1 MYFICN
7 TGDILTSVQVNIR
20 TTPFL
25 AKELDV
31 IVKEGYFRNRTE
43 AVNEAIRLLIRRYEL
58 SKIKA
63 SIESIREDTEKYPEL
78 SGVVESMREEEDG
91 GGGCLHL
98 QFCASGKISRT
109 KTVTLKLEHG
119 KNLIVATTI

>member
-25 AKELDV
+25 AKELDM

-43 AVNEAIRLLIRRYEL
+43 AINEAIRLLIKRYEL
-58 SKIKA
+58 CKIKA

-78 SGVVESMREEEDG
+78 SDVVESMREEEDG
-91 GGGCLHL
+91 
-98 QFCASGKISRT
+98 
-109 KTVTLKLEHG
+109 
-119 KNLIVATTI
+119 

>member
-1 MYFICN
+1 MCFICN

-25 AKELDV
+25 AKELDMV
-31 IVKEGYFRNRTE
+31 VKEGYRSNSPE
-43 AVNEAIRLLIRRYEL
+43 AVNEAIRLLIKRYEL

-78 SGVVESMREEEDG
+78 SDVVESMREEED
-91 GGGCLHL
+91 
-98 QFCASGKISRT
+98 R
-109 KTVTLKLEHG
+109 
-119 KNLIVATTI
+119 

>member
-7 TGDILTSVQVNIR
+7 TGDILTTVQVNIR

-25 AKELDV
+25 AKELDL

-43 AVNEAIRLLIRRYEL
+43 AVNEAIRLLIKRYEL

-78 SGVVESMREEEDG
+78 SDVVESMREEED
-91 GGGCLHL
+91 
-98 QFCASGKISRT
+98 R
-109 KTVTLKLEHG
+109 
-119 KNLIVATTI
+119 